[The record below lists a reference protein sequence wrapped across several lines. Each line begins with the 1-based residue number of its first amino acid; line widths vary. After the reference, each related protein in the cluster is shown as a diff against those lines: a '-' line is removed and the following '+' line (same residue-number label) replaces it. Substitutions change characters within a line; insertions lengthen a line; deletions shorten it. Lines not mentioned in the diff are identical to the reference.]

1 MLIEDDKRM
10 LTEEVLGKNGIKVF
24 LLVAYLTAPSPPG
37 KTLATSNGS
46 KFCIGSRI
54 ALLCVELGIIN
65 EFLDKVSKC
74 RNKYWC

>member
-37 KTLATSNGS
+37 RTLATSRSG
-46 KFCIGSRI
+46 
-54 ALLCVELGIIN
+54 
-65 EFLDKVSKC
+65 
-74 RNKYWC
+74 